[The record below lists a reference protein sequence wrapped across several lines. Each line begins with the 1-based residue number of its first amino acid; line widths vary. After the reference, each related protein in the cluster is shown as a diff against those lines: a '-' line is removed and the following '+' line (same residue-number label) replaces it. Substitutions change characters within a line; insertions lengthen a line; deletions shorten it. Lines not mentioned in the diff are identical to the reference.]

1 MNKLKYIMTLVASL
15 SALVFISSC
24 DQEDPLTPE
33 TSKYIIFNREGSVIP
48 TRIQFSKDIKYFF
61 RLSFDSNYLQEDS
74 ISVLAYFTSGTDTVN
89 IDLYDD
95 GVIDDSLRNDL
106 AASNNVWSGGINAQS
121 YPAEGDWRLNIES
134 VKRENTIKVYEPVE
148 GIRVRSNTAPDIVSV
163 TGLTENDTLNS
174 GFTTRN
180 IVVKVDDPDN
190 DASGYNDNQ
199 TLRLEIRNRDNIPKD
214 YEFTRQNPLSD
225 IVFQLDS
232 TLAASLKTN
241 NRYNMTFIATDL
253 YGEKDSL
260 ALDYIRIENTAPEI
274 KNLLF
279 SDTVI
284 VPADTSL
291 FVFYKVTINVN
302 DPQGHLE
309 NQDIKEVLLTTN
321 SSNSMRDDGD
331 QDSGEYSSGDL
342 AKDDGIY
349 TVTFKVKGAYFFPNP
364 VAVLP
369 FNIKAYDKAENESN
383 LIEDV
388 FVFVKDSKS
397 RIKRDKNEQEF
408 NYINPFSTY

>member
-241 NRYNMTFIATDL
+241 NRYNMTFIATDY
-253 YGEKDSL
+253 YGEADSL
-260 ALDYIRIENTAPEI
+260 KLDFIRIENLPPA
-274 KNLLF
+274 
-279 SDTVI
+279 I
-284 VPADTSL
+284 VSTEHPD
-291 FVFYKVTINVN
+291 TINTADQGVFWIRSLIN
-302 DPQGHLE
+302 DPQGHLSY
-309 NQDIKEVLLTTN
+309 QDIDRVMITINTKDYELL
-321 SSNSMRDDGD
+321 DDGD
-331 QDSGEYSSGDL
+331 FMTSGDENEN
-342 AKDDGIY
+342 DGIY
-349 TVTFKVKGAYFFPNP
+349 SIGFSYDQGALGTFSFS
-364 VAVLP
+364 
-369 FNIKAYDKAENESN
+369 IEAYDKAGNISEIYQSNIVLSTKNSRNINTGNNNET
-383 LIEDV
+383 DY
-388 FVFVKDSKS
+388 D
-397 RIKRDKNEQEF
+397 
-408 NYINPFSTY
+408 YINPFKHK